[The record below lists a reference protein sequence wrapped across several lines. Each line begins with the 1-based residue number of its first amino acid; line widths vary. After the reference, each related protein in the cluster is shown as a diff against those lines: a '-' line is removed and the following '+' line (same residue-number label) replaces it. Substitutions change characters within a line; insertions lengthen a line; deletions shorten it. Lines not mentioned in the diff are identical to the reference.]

1 MKLPVS
7 PLIKWIYSVTLLCM
21 FLSQRQEINTEKY
34 WRYNFP
40 SLMSSR
46 EIEKYV
52 VLSVEPMLSVQ
63 RASAKRRY
71 LLTNSQRMRPFHNLI
86 EAVNYI
92 QLCHLMFIN
101 LSKLQGT
108 RQENEASWMCRG
120 SWEGP
125 WSKRHSTHS
134 GDELGSYSQGGWH
147 CVRVRDLICPM
158 LALTD

>member
-1 MKLPVS
+1 
-7 PLIKWIYSVTLLCM
+7 M

-108 RQENEASWMCRG
+108 RQENEAS
-120 SWEGP
+120 
-125 WSKRHSTHS
+125 
-134 GDELGSYSQGGWH
+134 
-147 CVRVRDLICPM
+147 
-158 LALTD
+158 